1 MRSDKI
7 KRGYQHAPHR
17 ALLYGTGVDKSDF
30 DKPFIG
36 IASSTS
42 DLIPGHVNMPEL
54 ERHIERGVSAAGGT
68 PFKFTVSGIC
78 DGIAMGHMGMKYPL
92 PSRELIADMIETVA
106 TANCLDGIVCLT
118 NCDKITPG
126 MLMAVARLDI
136 PAVIV
141 TAGPMLTGVYNNR
154 RLSLVRDTFEAVG
167 RYKQDEIDLEEL
179 RTLEMCACPGAGSC
193 QGMYT
198 ANTMNCLT
206 EAMGMSVTGCGSS
219 LTVSAKKK
227 RIAAR
232 SGKQIV
238 KLVNKGITSRDI
250 LKKKAFHNAIM
261 TDMALG
267 GSTNTV
273 LHLIA
278 VANEAGINLKLED
291 FDNISKS
298 IPNITHLRPTGDYFM
313 EDLDAAGG
321 VPAVLKRIK
330 DNLNSAQ
337 TVNLKDINRIA
348 KGATIYDSEVI
359 RPVSRPYYKEGG
371 IAILKGNLAPEG
383 AVVKQ
388 SAVSEKM
395 MKFKGKARIFDTEE
409 AAIENILD
417 KKVKKGDV
425 VIIRYEGPK
434 GGPGMREMLS
444 PTSCITGMGLENDV
458 ALITD
463 GRFSGGTRGPCIG
476 HVSPE
481 AAAKGPIS
489 ILKQGDKINIDV
501 PNRKLEIELSDE
513 EIESRLEKL
522 ELKPPKVKRGYLAR
536 YANMVTS
543 ASTGAVFEDVI

>member
-7 KRGYQHAPHR
+7 KKGYEHAPHR

-30 DKPFIG
+30 GKPFIG
-36 IASSTS
+36 IASSAS
-42 DLIPGHVNMPEL
+42 DLIPGHVNMEEL
-54 ERHIERGVSAAGGT
+54 ERYIERGVSAGGGA

-92 PSRELIADMIETVA
+92 ASRELIADMIETVA

-126 MLMAVARLDI
+126 MLMAVGRLDI

-141 TAGPMLTGVYNNR
+141 SAGPMLTGVHDNR

-179 RTLEMCACPGAGSC
+179 ENLERCACPGAGSC

-219 LTVSAKKK
+219 LAVSARKK
-227 RIAAR
+227 RIASR
-232 SGKQIV
+232 SGKQVV
-238 KLVNKGITSRDI
+238 KLIEKGISSRDI

-261 TDMALG
+261 ADMALG

-278 VANEAGINLKLED
+278 IANEAEVELKLED
-291 FDNISKS
+291 FDKISRS
-298 IPNITHLRPTGDYFM
+298 IPNITHLRPAGDHFM

-321 VPAVLKRIK
+321 VPAVLNRIK
-330 DNLNSAQ
+330 DKLNPAQ
-337 TVNLKDINRIA
+337 TVNLKGIKQIA
-348 KGATIYDSEVI
+348 DEATVSNSKVI
-359 RPVSRPYYKEGG
+359 KPVSEPYYKEGG
-371 IAILKGNLAPEG
+371 IAILHGNLAPEG

-388 SAVSEKM
+388 SAVSEQM
-395 MKFKGKARIFDTEE
+395 MNFKGNVRIFESEE
-409 AAIENILD
+409 AAIENIMD
-417 KKVKKGDV
+417 KKVRKGDV
-425 VIIRYEGPK
+425 VVIRYEGPK

-444 PTSCITGMGLENDV
+444 PTSAISGMGLENDV

-481 AAAKGPIS
+481 AAARGPIA
-489 ILKQGDKINIDV
+489 ILKEGDTINIDI
-501 PNRKLEIELSDE
+501 PNRKLEVEISNE
-513 EIESRLEKL
+513 EIESRLKNL
-522 ELKPPKVKRGYLAR
+522 KLKPPKIKRGYLAR
-536 YANMVTS
+536 YAKLVTS